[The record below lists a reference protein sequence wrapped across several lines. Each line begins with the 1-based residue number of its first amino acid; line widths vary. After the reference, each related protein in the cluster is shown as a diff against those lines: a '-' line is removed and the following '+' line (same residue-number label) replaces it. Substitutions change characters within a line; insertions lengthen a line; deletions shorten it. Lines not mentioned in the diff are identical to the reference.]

1 MFHFLRKN
9 NTSEKVK
16 ETRSKP
22 CSISSGRVPDAAA
35 AAKPCSETRTG
46 RTAWIYRLFRP
57 TQNNTSEKV
66 KETRSKPCSISS
78 GRVPDAAAA
87 AKPCS
92 ETRTGR
98 TAWIYRLFRP
108 TQKKSGAESGPQ
120 KSVAHVPEQCINQLC
135 VSISPRP
142 TGSDSCWIFPCFR

>member
-1 MFHFLRKN
+1 MERGDKKERWMKERKR
-9 NTSEKVK
+9 EKIEKTYERQKV
-16 ETRSKP
+16 
-22 CSISSGRVPDAAA
+22 G
-35 AAKPCSETRTG
+35 
-46 RTAWIYRLFRP
+46 
-57 TQNNTSEKV
+57 NNTSEKV

>member
-1 MFHFLRKN
+1 MFHFLRK
-9 NTSEKVK
+9 
-16 ETRSKP
+16 
-22 CSISSGRVPDAAA
+22 
-35 AAKPCSETRTG
+35 
-46 RTAWIYRLFRP
+46 
-57 TQNNTSEKV
+57 NNTSEKV

-120 KSVAHVPEQCINQLC
+120 K
-135 VSISPRP
+135 R
-142 TGSDSCWIFPCFR
+142 